1 MSQFVPP
8 PAAEGAL
15 RKPIDGA
22 ALREPDPLRRLH
34 TIFEVMADGVAIHD
48 PTGAIIQCNPAA
60 ERILGLTSDEILGRV
75 ARDPMW
81 RLIDTNHRPLPPDL
95 IPSEITRRTGRP
107 VRGMILGV
115 QVSSGAPRWLSVNTE
130 PICATD
136 QLNPYVVASFTDV
149 TEQRETEARLLASQH
164 FFDAVSRATPNCFY
178 IFDLR
183 TGSADYT
190 NRSLMQDLGYGPDAH
205 TTLAGF
211 VQILHP
217 DDRPGVAQLHSR
229 WNSVGDGEVLEAEWR
244 VRHADG
250 TYRWFLSRETPFER
264 DAAGKVIRCVGTIQD
279 ITARRDLEERL
290 RHNQKMEA
298 VGRLAGGVA
307 HDFNNFLT
315 VMNGHAS
322 LLASRLPP
330 GRDRDAAIQILDA
343 GQRAAAVTS
352 QLLTL
357 GRRSMAAPSVIDLGR
372 MLAGSRQLIA
382 GMLGENIELT
392 IDAPSGCDIR
402 IDETNLNQIIMNLV
416 VNARDAMPEGG
427 RLHIRAFRRSGCSP
441 AHAPGP
447 LQPGPLCDGTCV
459 CVTLSDT
466 GHGMPADV
474 LQRAFEPFFTTKGL
488 GKGTGLGLSL
498 VDSLVRQAGGS
509 VHATS
514 EVGGGTTFT
523 LRFPLVAQDPLPAD
537 VLDTCAG
544 QRTRAHILLV
554 EDDASVRELIRSM
567 LAAAGHRVLVAAGG
581 AEALELLDRAAE
593 PVDLIL
599 ADISMPGMG
608 GREVA
613 AEATRRRPDLKVVF
627 MSGYT
632 DDPIIRDGVSSSNLC
647 FLQKPF
653 LTEALLQK
661 IAEALGR

>member
-1 MSQFVPP
+1 MTVQTSKRSASESAPRP
-8 PAAEGAL
+8 
-15 RKPIDGA
+15 PIDGA
-22 ALREPDPLRRLH
+22 VLREPDPFRRLQ
-34 TIFEVMADGVAIHD
+34 TIFEVMADGVAVHD

-60 ERILGLTSDEILGRV
+60 ERILGLSADEILGRE

-81 RLIDTNHRPLPPDL
+81 RLIDTSRQPLPPDL
-95 IPSEITRRTGRP
+95 IPSEITRRTGRS
-107 VRGMILGV
+107 VRGMVLGV
-115 QVSSGAPRWLSVNTE
+115 QVSGGSIRWLSINTE
-130 PICATD
+130 PICVID
-136 QLNPYVVASFTDV
+136 QPHPYVVASFTDV
-149 TEQRETEARLLASQH
+149 TEQREAEARLLESQH
-164 FFDAVSRATPNCFY
+164 FFDAVSRAAPNCFY

-183 TGSADYT
+183 TGSADYA
-190 NRSLMQDLGYGPDAH
+190 NRSLLQELGYGIDALA
-205 TTLAGF
+205 TLACF
-211 VQILHP
+211 VQLLHP
-217 DDRPGVAQLHSR
+217 DDQPGMAHMYSR
-229 WNSVGDGEVLEAEWR
+229 WETAKDGEVLEAEWR
-244 VRHADG
+244 ARHADG

-264 DAAGKVIRCVGTIQD
+264 DAAGKVVRYVGTIQD

-357 GRRSMAAPSVIDLGR
+357 GRRAIASPSVIDLGR

-382 GMLGENIELT
+382 GMLGENIGLT
-392 IDAPSGCDIR
+392 IDASPDCAIR
-402 IDETNLNQIIMNLV
+402 VDDSHLNQILMNLV
-416 VNARDAMPEGG
+416 VNARDAMPGGG
-427 RLHIRAFRRSGCSP
+427 RLHIRAFLRPR
-441 AHAPGP
+441 ADVAPTP
-447 LQPGPLCDGTCV
+447 PQPGAACELTCV
-459 CVTLSDT
+459 CLTLSDT
-466 GHGMPADV
+466 GHGMPAEV
-474 LQRAFEPFFTTKGL
+474 LQRAFEPFFTTKEV
-488 GKGTGLGLSL
+488 GKGTGLGLAL
-498 VDSLVRQAGGS
+498 VDRLARQAGGC

-523 LRFPLVAQDPLPAD
+523 LRFPRATPDPAAEVA
-537 VLDTCAG
+537 LDTTLEG
-544 QRTRAHILLV
+544 QTPARILLV
-554 EDDASVRELIRSM
+554 EDDAAVRGLVQSM
-567 LAAAGHRVLVAAGG
+567 LSAAGHRVLVAASGS
-581 AEALELLDRAAE
+581 EALDLLDRSTE
-593 PVDLIL
+593 PIDLLL
-599 ADISMPGMG
+599 ADMSMPGMG

-613 AEATRRRPDLKVVF
+613 AEATRRRPTLKVLF

-632 DDPIIRDGVSSSNLC
+632 DDAVIRDGVSTASLA

-653 LTEALLQK
+653 SIETLIQK